1 MEQSNP
7 DLLKEYENEIH
18 LVPVGAGLR
27 FANYII
33 DVIIFYIMMMGVGAV
48 WGLSLVSQGVSDAA
62 TIEQDINSST
72 ALLYLISFLT
82 FLAYYT
88 LFEAA
93 SKGRTIGKLITGTVA
108 VKDDGTALTFKE
120 ALLRSLC
127 RMIPFEPFSAFGGRP
142 WHDTITHT
150 MVIKKPR

>member
-1 MEQSNP
+1 
-7 DLLKEYENEIH
+7 
-18 LVPVGAGLR
+18 
-27 FANYII
+27 
-33 DVIIFYIMMMGVGAV
+33 MMMGVGAV

-93 SKGRTIGKLITGTVA
+93 TKGRTIGKLITGTVA